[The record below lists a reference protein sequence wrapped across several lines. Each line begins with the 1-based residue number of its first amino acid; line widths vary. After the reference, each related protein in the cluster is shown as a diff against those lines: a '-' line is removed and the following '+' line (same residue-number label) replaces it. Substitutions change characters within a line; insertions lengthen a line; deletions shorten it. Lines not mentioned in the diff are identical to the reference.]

1 MVSVYLLTKLSLQ
14 GRSTV
19 GNYPSPLCVSLL
31 GIRFIEW
38 INIPT
43 SLDHDR
49 ISAVLGYK
57 TQLQLLEERRI
68 STVSHVKNIRFS
80 NSPEDRKIIVGCMS
94 AS

>member
-1 MVSVYLLTKLSLQ
+1 M
-14 GRSTV
+14 GD
-19 GNYPSPLCVSLL
+19 YPSHLWLSLL

-38 INIPT
+38 INIST

-49 ISAVLGYK
+49 ISVALGYK
-57 TQLQLLEERRI
+57 AHLQLLEERGI
-68 STVSHVKNIRFS
+68 PTVSHVKNIRLS